1 MLQGRRGTRKSVDA
15 PSSTYTPNCA
25 KFSDFFVRSSMTFT
39 LQPRPSKR
47 LTPCSQPRI
56 PCPAGQHPA
65 SPREN
70 LGVRCGRGKTAKPG
84 SGFDKGRSTSP
95 TNWRRAGA
103 SRVPAVSDLQCA
115 WPMLVFC
122 VAPKSMY
129 LLRTV
134 PPNATNINPAGMVYG
149 MHARP
154 AWQNHPCNRPP
165 SCALNIPNSEP
176 ILAIGPVPCAGLF
189 YG

>member
-1 MLQGRRGTRKSVDA
+1 MLQGRRGARRSVDA

-47 LTPCSQPRI
+47 LTPCRQPRI

-84 SGFDKGRSTSP
+84 SGARCRP
-95 TNWRRAGA
+95 TPQTLTLQEWNTVCAVPVRCSVAIPKPDGTLIVRKA
-103 SRVPAVSDLQCA
+103 SLTWSKFGKKLPSVRPSDS
-115 WPMLVFC
+115 
-122 VAPKSMY
+122 VALP
-129 LLRTV
+129 
-134 PPNATNINPAGMVYG
+134 
-149 MHARP
+149 
-154 AWQNHPCNRPP
+154 
-165 SCALNIPNSEP
+165 
-176 ILAIGPVPCAGLF
+176 
-189 YG
+189 

>member
-1 MLQGRRGTRKSVDA
+1 
-15 PSSTYTPNCA
+15 
-25 KFSDFFVRSSMTFT
+25 MTFT

-56 PCPAGQHPA
+56 PCPAGHHPA

-84 SGFDKGRSTSP
+84 SGLDAGRSTSP

-103 SRVPAVSDLQCA
+103 SRVPAVSDLLCA

-122 VAPKSMY
+122 AAPKLMC

-134 PPNATNINPAGMVYG
+134 PPNATDINPAGMEYG
-149 MHARP
+149 MRCTCSMQRCDSEAGWHIDCSQGFADLAKIWKGIALSTANKWHIFVSCVVSRLIYGFHTARLDSYCIF
-154 AWQNHPCNRPP
+154 HTE
-165 SCALNIPNSEP
+165 AL
-176 ILAIGPVPCAGLF
+176 LR
-189 YG
+189 